1 MTKVTQ
7 SEKFRDRLK
16 EAVRCAG
23 LNQREFAERMN
34 VRESTVSNWIRGER
48 EPGLEDLLLMTVE
61 LRVSADWL
69 LGVSKSP
76 PPTDVQELVQE
87 RVKRASVEIRDAVL
101 AVLGKIEK

>member
-1 MTKVTQ
+1 MTKVTP
-7 SEKFRDRLK
+7 SEKFGERLK
-16 EAVRCAG
+16 EAIRCAG
-23 LNQREFAERMN
+23 LTQREFAERMD
-34 VRESTVSNWIRGER
+34 VQEGTVSNWTRGER
-48 EPGLEDLLLMTVE
+48 QPRLEDLLLITVH

-69 LGVSKSP
+69 LGVSKAP